1 MKPARLH
8 RSHQRLS
15 QYCRRDV
22 ISPNPTVQ
30 PRYHGKSQIITKERA
45 PQKTIP
51 NAVYQ
56 SQLSTSPVC
65 PGCLAAHNCQS
76 SSAQVPPT
84 SPTSPPH
91 QPTSP
96 TSPPTPLRS
105 QRLVCLNAGSA
116 RCTSPKYLQYIQH
129 SQDFLFLHFAHIWHS
144 SSASPTIL

>member
-30 PRYHGKSQIITKERA
+30 PRYHRKSQIITKGRA

-51 NAVYQ
+51 NAVCQ

-76 SSAQVPPT
+76 SSALVPPT

-91 QPTSP
+91 PTEVSAPGLLECWVRQVYVTEISAVHTSFTGLPFFYTLPTSC
-96 TSPPTPLRS
+96 R
-105 QRLVCLNAGSA
+105 
-116 RCTSPKYLQYIQH
+116 
-129 SQDFLFLHFAHIWHS
+129 
-144 SSASPTIL
+144 